1 MLVDVLLLVA
11 GIALLYFGGE
21 ALVDGAAGLARR
33 LGMSTLVIGLTVV
46 AFGTSAPELA
56 ATLTATFD
64 GAPDLGLG
72 NVVGSN
78 IANIGLIL
86 GLSALFLP
94 LHTTRRFI
102 LRELPFMVGCSA
114 LLVPI
119 IANDLIGRSEG
130 FALLGLLLAYLA
142 TMYLTGRVEPVES
155 DGEDDDATTTTG
167 RAVGFVVLGSA
178 LLVAGAKL
186 LVTGGVGIA
195 VLLGVS
201 ERVIGLTMVAFGTSL
216 PELASSIAAARRGES
231 DLVLGNVVGSNVFN
245 VLCILGVTAS
255 VIPMEVAGSEAMYD
269 VWAMLALSILVPL
282 LLWKGRRMGRAEGVG
297 LLLVW
302 AVWIATLAVRM
313 PAAP

>member
-114 LLVPI
+114 LLVPL
-119 IANDLIGRSEG
+119 IANDLIGRPEG
-130 FALLGLLLAYLA
+130 LALLGLLVAYLA
-142 TMYLTGRVEPVES
+142 TMYLTGRVEPDES
-155 DGEDDDATTTTG
+155 DDDDEVPSTG
-167 RAVGFVVLGSA
+167 RALGFVALGSV

-186 LVTGGVGIA
+186 LVNGGVGIA
-195 VLLGVS
+195 VDLGVS

-245 VLCILGVTAS
+245 VLCILGVTAT
-255 VIPMEVAGSEAMYD
+255 VIPMEVAGEDALYD
-269 VWAMLALSILVPL
+269 VWAMLALSILVPV
-282 LLWKGRRMGRAEGVG
+282 LLWKGRRMGRLEGVG
-297 LLLVW
+297 LLMVW
-302 AVWIATLAVRM
+302 GVWIATLAVRM
-313 PAAP
+313 PAGS

>member
-114 LLVPI
+114 LLVPL
-119 IANDLIGRSEG
+119 IANDFIGRPEG
-130 FALLGLLLAYLA
+130 LALLGLLVAYLA
-142 TMYLTGRVEPVES
+142 TMYLTGRVEPDES
-155 DGEDDDATTTTG
+155 DDDDELPSTG
-167 RAVGFVVLGSA
+167 RALGFVALGSV

-186 LVTGGVGIA
+186 LVNGGVGIA
-195 VLLGVS
+195 VDLGVS

-245 VLCILGVTAS
+245 VLCILGVTAT
-255 VIPMEVAGSEAMYD
+255 VIPMEVAGEDALYD
-269 VWAMLALSILVPL
+269 VWAMLALSILVPV
-282 LLWKGRRMGRAEGVG
+282 LLWKGRRMGRLEGVG
-297 LLLVW
+297 LLMVW
-302 AVWIATLAVRM
+302 GVWIATLAVRM
-313 PAAP
+313 PAGS

>member
-114 LLVPI
+114 LLVPL
-119 IANDLIGRSEG
+119 IANDLIGRPEG
-130 FALLGLLLAYLA
+130 LALLGLLVAYLA
-142 TMYLTGRVEPVES
+142 TMYLTGRVEPDES
-155 DGEDDDATTTTG
+155 DDDDELPSTG
-167 RAVGFVVLGSA
+167 RALGFVALGSV

-186 LVTGGVGIA
+186 LVNGGVGIA
-195 VLLGVS
+195 VDLGVS

-245 VLCILGVTAS
+245 VLCILGVTAT
-255 VIPMEVAGSEAMYD
+255 VIPMEVAGEDALYD
-269 VWAMLALSILVPL
+269 VWAMLALSILVPV
-282 LLWKGRRMGRAEGVG
+282 LLWKGRRMGRLEGVG
-297 LLLVW
+297 LLMVW
-302 AVWIATLAVRM
+302 GVWIATLAVRM
-313 PAAP
+313 PAGS